1 MNPNGDMTALASIS
15 ARGPQPRFAPRQFAA
30 ALLCIG
36 VLAGCASLPKGEL
49 QTLGS
54 EVVHEKIDFSTL
66 DVNAKRAKAAY
77 ATPAQIRAAYPKT
90 VVVATPGGRDVQY
103 FIEQDNKAK
112 VQYLVVRGTMDDKT
126 LSEDFD
132 AKVRDDR
139 ATKIPIH
146 TGFDQDARAVW
157 KDAQPYLKKGYQTYL
172 VGHSLGGAVAAVL
185 GIYMIEDGYKVDKI
199 YTYGQPRFTTSA
211 GVSQLG
217 FLPLMRVV
225 EENDLVPLLPPGVM
239 INKKF
244 GPYQQVGPEV
254 ILLQGPDYVY
264 LPGPDASQLSLGE
277 FWRDLAVADLK
288 DHKIDNYIR
297 RSEDKITGNNEVA
310 YNSRE
315 AYVAKKKTVAT
326 LKSRQ

>member
-1 MNPNGDMTALASIS
+1 LVSASV
-15 ARGPQPRFAPRQFAA
+15 RGVLPRPRLRQVAA
-30 ALLCIG
+30 ALISISL
-36 VLAGCASLPKGEL
+36 LAGCASLPKGEL

-54 EVVHEKIDFSTL
+54 EVVQQKIDFETL
-66 DVNAKRAKAAY
+66 DVNVKRAKAAY
-77 ATPAQIRAAYPKT
+77 ATPAQIRTAYPKT
-90 VVVATPGGRDVQY
+90 IRVATPGGRDVQY
-103 FIEQDNKAK
+103 FIERDDKAK
-112 VQYLVVRGTMDDKT
+112 VQYLSVRGTMDDTT
-126 LSEDFD
+126 LKEDFD

-157 KDAQPYLKKGYQTYL
+157 KDAQPYLKNGYQTYL

-225 EENDLVPLLPPGVM
+225 DENDLVPLLPPGMVV
-239 INKKF
+239 NKKF

-254 ILLQGPDYVY
+254 ILLDGPDYVY
-264 LPGPDASQLSLGE
+264 MPNQQASELSLGS
-277 FWRDLAVADLK
+277 FWRGLHVADLK
-288 DHKIDNYIR
+288 DHKLNNYMKRI
-297 RSEDKITGNNEVA
+297 EDKITASRQVP
-310 YNSRE
+310 YNQRE
-315 AYVAKKKTVAT
+315 NYIAKKKAVAT
-326 LKSRQ
+326 LQPGQ

>member
-1 MNPNGDMTALASIS
+1 MTVFNSAI
-15 ARGPQPRFAPRQFAA
+15 ARGPGLHFRVRQSAA
-30 ALLCIG
+30 ALLCIAL
-36 VLAGCASLPKGEL
+36 LAGCASLPKGEL

-54 EVVHEKIDFSTL
+54 EITQQKIDFPTL

-77 ATPAQIRAAYPKT
+77 AQPAQIRTAYPKT
-90 VVVATPGGRDVQY
+90 VRVATPGGRDVQY

-157 KDAQPYLKKGYQTYL
+157 TDAQPYLKKGYQTYL

-217 FLPLMRVV
+217 FLPLLRVV
-225 EENDLVPLLPPGVM
+225 DENDLVPLLPPDMLV
-239 INKKF
+239 NKKF

-254 ILLQGPDYVY
+254 ILLEGPDYVY
-264 LPGPDASQLSLGE
+264 LPSQTASELSLGE
-277 FWRDLAVADLK
+277 FWRDMGVADLK
-288 DHKIDNYIR
+288 DHKLNNYIR
-297 RSEDKITGNNEVA
+297 RIDDKMVASRQVA
-310 YNSRE
+310 YNARE
-315 AYVAKKKTVAT
+315 NYVAKKKAVAT
-326 LKSRQ
+326 LQPGQ

>member
-1 MNPNGDMTALASIS
+1 MTVLIS
-15 ARGPQPRFAPRQFAA
+15 AIARGPRPRFRVVHSAVG
-30 ALLCIG
+30 LLCIAL
-36 VLAGCASLPKGEL
+36 LAGCASLPKGDLE
-49 QTLGS
+49 TLGS
-54 EVVHEKIDFSTL
+54 EVVQQDIDFQTL

-77 ATPAQIRAAYPKT
+77 AQPAQIRAAYPKAIR
-90 VVVATPGGRDVQY
+90 VATPGGRDVQY
-103 FIEQDNKAK
+103 FIEQDDKAK
-112 VQYLVVRGTMDDKT
+112 VQYIVVRGTMDDKT

-157 KDAQPYLKKGYQTYL
+157 ADAQPYLKKGYQTYL

-199 YTYGQPRFTTSA
+199 YTYGQPRFTTA
-211 GVSQLG
+211 TGVSQLG

-225 EENDLVPLLPPGVM
+225 DENDLVPLLPPGVM
-239 INKKF
+239 VNKKF

-254 ILLQGPDYVY
+254 ILLEGPDYVY
-264 LPGPDASQLSLGE
+264 LPAQTASELSLGE
-277 FWRDLAVADLK
+277 FWRDMNVADLK
-288 DHKIDNYIR
+288 DHKLNNYIR
-297 RSEDKITGNNEVA
+297 RIESKMTASRAVA

-315 AYVAKKKTVAT
+315 NYVAKKKAVAT
-326 LKSRQ
+326 LQPGQ